1 MADRRHPLVVP
12 RATLSAQ
19 IRRVRLAGP
28 VDPSPQPGERPV
40 LRILAASGDSV
51 GHLSHAAVLLDA
63 LGCRYTLEATVV
75 LPRNARFRS
84 WIERRGYGV
93 ESVGTVIGE
102 NREFSGVDLLRHAAP
117 LAAATLSAMREG
129 RRVLQHLR
137 PHLVIGTGGRASF
150 APVLAAAL
158 GGCPTVTVPHY
169 ALRRANHLLARVVD
183 RTCIAREQ
191 DMARFP
197 ARMRPRLRLTG
208 TPLRPEAFAHASK
221 TVARERLGL
230 DPVRP
235 VVALIG
241 YSAGSAATAGLM
253 ADVMRL
259 VRGRHPEVQFVV
271 QHGDHAPPGVDAAQG
286 VVARPFFDDLL
297 SVFPACEVAVTA
309 GGETTLLELCA
320 RGVAAVCVS
329 LPDTPIG
336 PHIGVLGRDLEA
348 AGAAVFLP
356 AEHTT
361 AAAVSAIVDRL
372 LEHPEERRRMA
383 RAGWIA
389 SRPDAVH
396 SVVTVVSELLGERY
410 GSVFEG
416 G

>member
-1 MADRRHPLVVP
+1 M
-12 RATLSAQ
+12 
-19 IRRVRLAGP
+19 
-28 VDPSPQPGERPV
+28 
-40 LRILAASGDSV
+40 
-51 GHLSHAAVLLDA
+51 GHLSHAAVLLDVLA
-63 LGCRYTLEATVV
+63 QRYTLEAAVT
-75 LPRNARFRS
+75 LPRNARFRD
-84 WIERRGYGV
+84 WIERRGYPV
-93 ESVGTVIGE
+93 EPVGTVIGG
-102 NREFSGVDLLRHAAP
+102 NREFSGIDLLRHAAS
-117 LAAATLSAMREG
+117 LAASTVSAMHES
-129 RRVLQHLR
+129 RRVLERLR

-158 GGCPTVTVPHY
+158 GGYPTITVPHY
-169 ALRRANHLLARVVD
+169 ALRRSNHLLARVVD

-191 DMARFP
+191 DLTRFP
-197 ARMRPRLRLTG
+197 AYLRHRLRLTG

-235 VVALIG
+235 VVGLIG
-241 YSAGSAATAGLM
+241 YSAGSTATARLM

-259 VRGRHPEVQFVV
+259 VRARHPEVQFVV
-271 QHGDHAPPGVDAAQG
+271 QHGAHPPPGAGGAEG

-309 GGETTLLELCA
+309 AGETTLLELCA
-320 RGVAAVCVS
+320 RGVASVCIS

-336 PHIGVLGRDLEA
+336 PHIAVLGRDLEA

-356 AEHTT
+356 VERTT
-361 AAAVSAIVDRL
+361 VAAVAALVDRL

-389 SRPDAVH
+389 SRPDAVQ
-396 SVVTVVSELLGERY
+396 SVLHVISELLQERY
-410 GSVFEG
+410 GSTFATG
-416 G
+416 